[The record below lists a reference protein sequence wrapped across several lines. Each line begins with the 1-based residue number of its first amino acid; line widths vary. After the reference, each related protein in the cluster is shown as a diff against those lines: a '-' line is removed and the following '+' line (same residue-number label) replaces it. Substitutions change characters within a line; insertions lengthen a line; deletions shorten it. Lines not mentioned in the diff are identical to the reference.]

1 MVAPPAR
8 ATVDPACPRP
18 RPTGRVAAYTHLPRG
33 ETAGSRPLLITPELT
48 ALTKRPRVRRRRV
61 GHALAA
67 AGLLAVVLGG
77 ISLFTNAPDPAPAPV
92 GAVAPVQMGQSPTDA
107 SGH

>member
-1 MVAPPAR
+1 
-8 ATVDPACPRP
+8 
-18 RPTGRVAAYTHLPRG
+18 
-33 ETAGSRPLLITPELT
+33 
-48 ALTKRPRVRRRRV
+48 V

-67 AGLLAVVLGG
+67 AGLLALVLGG

-92 GAVAPVQMGQSPTDA
+92 GVVAPVQMGPSPTDA